1 MDPQVQQQLMIW
13 GGAFPAGLAIV
24 TLLIFWSIHTRKAMW
39 SDGDEHDEQASAK
52 PTKPGPVWLMPLLIA
67 TGFIG
72 AVSAQF
78 PSFEIWP
85 SDNTYRLPHAMVLI
99 ALVGLLEALLKPG
112 ALVMFIARTLAYG
125 GVFCIL
131 ASGYRGNDI
140 VFASDWVYFGWMGIA
155 AITPALLAMIHEQN
169 SKDIPGWIDA
179 GCWMLVLGGMM
190 PTLFFNGSATGS
202 TILPG
207 VLAVLGPAAVVGL
220 ICKPLKLSRG
230 GITTL
235 VGVVLIVTIGSSVH
249 SELRSLQAVLL
260 LIAAV
265 ATGLIRNE
273 GSSTFRYI
281 LVRAGIAAV
290 LLAGA
295 AALAHHEYQQLNS
308 DSESS
313 GYDSYLDYDSDSDG

>member
-24 TLLIFWSIHTRKAMW
+24 SLLIFWSIHTRKAMW
-39 SDGDEHDEQASAK
+39 NEGEDHDEQPIS
-52 PTKPGPVWLMPLLIA
+52 KPGPVWLMPLLIT

-78 PSFEIWP
+78 SSFEFWP

-99 ALVGLLEALLKPG
+99 VLVGLIEAVIKP
-112 ALVMFIARTLAYG
+112 AVLIMFITRVLAFG

-131 ASGYRGNDI
+131 ASGYRSNDI
-140 VFASDWVYFGWMGIA
+140 VFANDWAYFGWMGIA
-155 AITPALLAMIHEQN
+155 AFIPALLAMIHEQN
-169 SKDIPGWIDA
+169 SKEVPGWIDA
-179 GCWMLVLGGMM
+179 GCWMLILGGMM

-202 TILPG
+202 TVLPG

-220 ICKPLKLSRG
+220 ICKPLTLSRG
-230 GITTL
+230 AITTL
-235 VGVVLIVTIGSSVH
+235 MGIVLIITIASSVH

-265 ATGLIRNE
+265 GTGLIRKE

-295 AALAHHEYQQLNS
+295 AALSHHEYQQLNS
-308 DSESS
+308 DSGSS
-313 GYDSYLDYDSDSDG
+313 EYDSYLDYDSESDG

>member
-13 GGAFPAGLAIV
+13 GGAFPAGLSIV
-24 TLLIFWSIHTRKAMW
+24 LLLIFWSIHTRRAMW
-39 SDGDEHDEQASAK
+39 TEDEDHDEQPTTK
-52 PTKPGPVWLMPLLIA
+52 PTTRPGPVWLLPLLIA
-67 TGFIG
+67 TGLIG

-78 PSFEIWP
+78 PSFEVWP

-99 ALVGLLEALLKPG
+99 ALVGLLEALVKPS
-112 ALVMFIARTLAYG
+112 ALVMFMARVLAFG

-131 ASGYRGNDI
+131 ASGYRANDI
-140 VFASDWVYFGWMGIA
+140 VFANDWSYFGWMGIA

-169 SKDIPGWIDA
+169 SKEIPGWIDA

-220 ICKPLKLSRG
+220 ICKPMTLSRG
-230 GITTL
+230 TITAL
-235 VGVVLIVTIGSSVH
+235 VGVVLIVMIGSSVH
-249 SELRSLQAVLL
+249 SELRSLQAALF
-260 LIAAV
+260 LIGAV
-265 ATGLIRNE
+265 CTGMIRKE
-273 GSSTFRYI
+273 GTSTLRYI

-290 LLAGA
+290 LLGGA
-295 AALAHHEYQQLNS
+295 AALAHHEHQQLNN
-308 DSESS
+308 SS
-313 GYDSYLDYDSDSDG
+313 GSSEYDPYAEYE